1 MRHETAPPTGLARRG
16 VRLSDEE
23 TARRMLGTAVAMV
36 RRAGLTVSLEHMA
49 MEDIIREARVARS
62 AAYRRWPYK
71 DLFLSDLVRE
81 LAREAPD
88 GLVAEELSMLRAI
101 AASRLGRLD
110 TAEARQALV
119 LELVRELAVLD
130 FESIAGS
137 TQWRTYLGLHA
148 TLLSLPEGDLRR
160 DVQAALARSEE
171 AHAASVARAWSLV
184 CGLLGFRLRPD
195 LDATFATL
203 AALVMATLRGLA
215 LTAVALPAMGQL
227 RLAAAPPGA
236 EAPAPWSLPGL
247 AVASLVSTFLE
258 PDPEVVW
265 DERRAGELRMALA
278 RLGRGD
284 S

>member
-1 MRHETAPPTGLARRG
+1 MRHEPVPPTGLARRG

-23 TARRMLGTAVAMV
+23 TARRMLAAAVAMV
-36 RRAGLTVSLEHMA
+36 RRAGLTVSLEHIA
-49 MEDIIREARVARS
+49 IEEIIREAHVSRS

-81 LAREAPD
+81 LAREAPE
-88 GLVAEELSMLRAI
+88 GLVVDELAMVRAI
-101 AASRLGRLD
+101 AGARAASLE
-110 TAEARQALV
+110 TAEERRALV
-119 LELVRELAVLD
+119 LELVRELSVLD

-137 TQWRTYLGLHA
+137 AEWCTYLALHA

-160 DVQAALARSEE
+160 DVQTALARSEE

-195 LDATFATL
+195 LGATFGTL
-203 AALVMATLRGLA
+203 ATLVMATLRGLA
-215 LTAVALPAMGQL
+215 LTAVALPDMGSR
-227 RLAAAPPGA
+227 RLSAAPPGA
-236 EAPAPWSLPGL
+236 QAAAPWSLPGL
-247 AVASLVSTFLE
+247 AVASLTSAFLE

-265 DERRAGELRMALA
+265 DERRAGELRSALA

-284 S
+284 G